1 MSSKLLHTPDGVR
14 DLYGDELSL
23 KGETQ
28 KKVRKLFKSYGYRE
42 IQTPTFEYFD
52 MFSNKI
58 GTTPSKELYKFFDKE
73 GDTLVLRPDFTPS
86 IARCA
91 AKYYMDENI
100 PVRFYYKGN
109 AFVNSSLLQGKL
121 KETTQMGVEFIGDGS
136 ASADAEL
143 IGMSVKAL
151 SDVGLKDFQI
161 SLGNID
167 FMKGLCESAGID
179 EDTEKSVR
187 DAISIKNFFGVCEM
201 LKNEQVDDKFIRL
214 FMKLSDIYDDDESL
228 EEWKSFGLNARCVNA
243 ISRLQEIY
251 SILKIMGVSKFV
263 SFDLGM
269 VSKYNYYTGMIF
281 KGYTYGVGD
290 AIIKGGR
297 YDTLL
302 SIFDKDAPATGFVIL
317 IDDLVT
323 ALKRNG
329 KKAGKSELTM
339 IMYKENELEK
349 AIKQTQKLRDDGNMV
364 TMSCYM
370 DNNLSDMKAAFERDG
385 FEVIVL

>member
-201 LKNEQVDDKFIRL
+201 LKNEQVDDKYIRL